1 MQDLNNSLLSGP
13 HRELNRM
20 AGEWQGQVRTWFE
33 PDKLADVSA
42 MAGTIEPVLGG
53 RFLLHRYKGEMQGKP
68 LEGLSI
74 IGYHLELR
82 KYQVIWMDTF
92 HMGTA
97 MLFSE
102 SAEGASFNVNGS
114 WIWVGPEERQT
125 WGWRTEIEM
134 ISDDEIRMTAY
145 NVTPQGE
152 EAKAT
157 ELYYKRKKKE

>member
-1 MQDLNNSLLSGP
+1 MSTFEQSLSDGVHHALARMQGSWEGL
-13 HRELNRM
+13 
-20 AGEWQGQVRTWFE
+20 ARTWFE
-33 PDKLADVSA
+33 PGKLADVSA
-42 MAGTIEPVLGG
+42 MSGTIEPVLGG
-53 RFLLHRYKGEMQGKP
+53 RFLIHRYTGQMQGKP

-82 KYQVIWMDTF
+82 KYQVIWIDSF

-102 SAEGASFNVNGS
+102 SAEGGPFNVNGS
-114 WIWVGPEERQT
+114 WVWVGPEERQT

-145 NVTPQGE
+145 NVAPQGE

-157 ELYYKRKKKE
+157 ELYYKRK